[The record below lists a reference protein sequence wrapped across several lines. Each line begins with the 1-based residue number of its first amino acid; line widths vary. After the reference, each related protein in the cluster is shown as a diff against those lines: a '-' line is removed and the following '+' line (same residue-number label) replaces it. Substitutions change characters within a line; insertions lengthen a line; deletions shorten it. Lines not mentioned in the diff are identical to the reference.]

1 MALLQLNWKPNRR
14 ELRQFAALWVGFF
27 GLIGLYCFLVRE
39 SSTAAIVLWAI
50 SVVGVGGWFV
60 PSLIRPLYV
69 VWIALAMPIG
79 WTVSHLLLLAMFYLV
94 FTPIGLIMRA
104 CAYDPLARRFDRVA
118 KSYWHDHERN
128 AEFHR
133 YFKQF

>member
-1 MALLQLNWKPNRR
+1 MALLQINWKPNRR
-14 ELRQFAALWVGFF
+14 ELRQFAALWLGFF
-27 GLIGLYCFLVRE
+27 GLIGSYCRWVHD

-94 FTPIGLIMRA
+94 FTPIGLIIRA
-104 CAYDPLARRFDRVA
+104 CGYDPLARRFDRTA
-118 KSYWHDHERN
+118 ASYWREHDRN
-128 AEFHR
+128 PGFDR

>member
-1 MALLQLNWKPNRR
+1 MALLQINWNPNRR

-27 GLIGLYCFLVRE
+27 GLIGLYYLLVNG
-39 SSTAAIVLWAI
+39 SSTAAGVLWAV
-50 SVVGVGGWFV
+50 SAVGVVGWFV
-60 PSLIRPLYV
+60 PSFIRPPYV

-79 WTVSHLLLLAMFYLV
+79 WTLSHVLLLGMFYFV

-104 CAYDPLARRFDRVA
+104 CGYDPLERRLDRNA
-118 KSYWHDHERN
+118 KSYWRDLDQDVG
-128 AEFHR
+128 FDQ